1 MIIENSKSKHRNF
14 SMAWIDLC
22 KASDSVPHSWVLTL
36 LDLFKILPSLI
47 NFLRIKASMW
57 KQLSIF
63 QSFNLTHQNGN
74 FKSEH
79 KSKSIKI
86 NSDIFQGDPLSPLY
100 FCLPLTPLSKE
111 LKLTGY
117 GYDIRKSSVNHLF
130 YMDDLSPIPK
140 DDNDLEGLLQTVKKF
155 TDDIGMSFGLDK
167 CTKATFKRAKLTGTI
182 SAGLD
187 RD

>member
-63 QSFNLTHQNGN
+63 QSY
-74 FKSEH
+74 
-79 KSKSIKI
+79 
-86 NSDIFQGDPLSPLY
+86 SP
-100 FCLPLTPLSKE
+100 KW
-111 LKLTGY
+111 
-117 GYDIRKSSVNHLF
+117 
-130 YMDDLSPIPK
+130 
-140 DDNDLEGLLQTVKKF
+140 KF
-155 TDDIGMSFGLDK
+155 
-167 CTKATFKRAKLTGTI
+167 
-182 SAGLD
+182 
-187 RD
+187 

>member
-1 MIIENSKSKHRNF
+1 
-14 SMAWIDLC
+14 
-22 KASDSVPHSWVLTL
+22 
-36 LDLFKILPSLI
+36 
-47 NFLRIKASMW
+47 MW

-100 FCLPLTPLSKE
+100 FCLSLTPLSKE

-155 TDDIGMSFGLDK
+155 SDDIGMSFGLDK